1 MSKETT
7 PLSWRITTGQM
18 LEALRYYSGNELKA
32 EQTKLSGAATQ
43 LEKIT
48 TGKLGSFLEYEERE
62 IIRQAAVLVRQL
74 NIRVEHAKE
83 TKVREEK
90 RSEKERKEFSAA
102 CTKAIAES
110 FPDVS
115 ETDDLLSLIEHYAE
129 LHLGLYKCGFL
140 STHLNNRA
148 AEDIGKEI
156 AQWSQEQ
163 PAWHQVR
170 RSVLGSAKGILYHLK
185 YDVEHVL
192 LFRSGEIPK
201 AVLSEALEKAGA
213 LRTIIRAENQALFK
227 KIDQF
232 IAIEKST
239 NVERLQVKKAGS

>member
-1 MSKETT
+1 MSKDTT
-7 PLSWRITTGQM
+7 RLSWRITTEQM
-18 LEALRYYSGNELKA
+18 LEALRFYNGKELKA

-43 LEKIT
+43 LEKIA

-90 RSEKERKEFSAA
+90 RLEKERKEFSAA
-102 CTKAIAES
+102 CAKAIAES
-110 FPDVS
+110 FPEVS
-115 ETDDLLSLIEHYAE
+115 ETDDLLSSIEHYVE

-140 STHLNNRA
+140 SMHLTSMV
-148 AEDIGKEI
+148 AEDVGKEI

-170 RSVLGSAKGILYHLK
+170 RSVLGSARTILYHLK
-185 YDVEHVL
+185 YDVEINL
-192 LFRSGEIPK
+192 AYRSGEIPK
-201 AVLSEALEKAGA
+201 VVLGEALEKAGA
-213 LRTIIRAENQALFK
+213 LRTVIRAENQALFD

-239 NVERLQVKKAGS
+239 NVERLQVKKARS